1 MRKTRLSA
9 LIAIGAAT
17 ALTAGALAV
26 QVASAADSAST
37 ADEIVRGDVP
47 DGDVDYPG
55 KEYIIDNYAKWDE
68 IAEQYAPEIRQLPS
82 SCSARR
88 ANTSARTGCSRAGP
102 SPTTRITWTR
112 TTRAE
117 NRAMPT

>member
-55 KEYIIDNYAKWDE
+55 KEYIIDNYDKWDE
-68 IAEQYAPEIRQLPS
+68 IAEQYAPEIRQLP
-82 SCSARR
+82 
-88 ANTSARTGCSRAGP
+88 NGKLVQRTP
-102 SPTTRITWTR
+102 SEYECPHW
-112 TTRAE
+112 
-117 NRAMPT
+117 MQ